1 MGIEGMVDENKKS
14 AFLRIY
20 VVEHIIF
27 AFYSKQLAL
36 SS

>member
-20 VVEHIIF
+20 VVEHIF
-27 AFYSKQLAL
+27 LRGEGD
-36 SS
+36 